1 MLEYILLGALALSML
16 ADLKSAAPGFPEGSL
31 EDRVASS
38 IRVAK
43 DLQQSGDPVGGCV
56 HATLAFH
63 PELVKQRVINA
74 YHPPADVKS
83 AAPGFA
89 AGSVEDQVATCI
101 SAGGP
106 VGECVSAVMPWK
118 RDEHPK

>member
-1 MLEYILLGALALSML
+1 VVSGSLEDMRLVRITVFKKTNGAFMLEYILLGALALSML
-16 ADLKSAAPGFPEGSL
+16 TDVKSAAPRFPVGSL

-74 YHPPADVKS
+74 YAS
-83 AAPGFA
+83 
-89 AGSVEDQVATCI
+89 
-101 SAGGP
+101 
-106 VGECVSAVMPWK
+106 
-118 RDEHPK
+118 

>member
-1 MLEYILLGALALSML
+1 MSGPEVNRISKKTKGTFMLEYILLGALALSML

-89 AGSVEDQVATCI
+89 AGSVEDQVATCA
-101 SAGGP
+101 SRRR
-106 VGECVSAVMPWK
+106 C
-118 RDEHPK
+118 R